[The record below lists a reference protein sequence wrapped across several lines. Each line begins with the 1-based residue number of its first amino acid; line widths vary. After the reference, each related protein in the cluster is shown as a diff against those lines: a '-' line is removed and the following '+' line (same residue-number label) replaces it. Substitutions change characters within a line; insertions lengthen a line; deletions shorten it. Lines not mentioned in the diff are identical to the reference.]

1 MKTYGYNESLLEMVK
16 QKLPAGL
23 SLAGFLTDVLCIGRE
38 AVYRRLRGEVT
49 FTLEE
54 AGRIS
59 RALDISIDRV
69 LGAGS
74 EKTSTYRMCMAE
86 FENPSEADY
95 RILEE
100 YVRLIGSAADDP
112 SSRLCV
118 SANMFPQQV
127 YLQYENLTRFFLF
140 KKSYHD
146 TGWQAKAFHRTLIP
160 GRMRQVFRDSFEAHR
175 RFKSLYFVFDKQI
188 LSYLVDNI
196 RYFYSIGLLSRQDIA
211 LLREDILRMISYLEK
226 IAVSGGYDN
235 GSRVGLYI
243 SNISF
248 DKNCYNIKI
257 GGQYISIIEA
267 YILNGV
273 ASTEKAD
280 YDRMEEWILSRI
292 RFSTMISLCGE
303 PQRIAF
309 FNRQR
314 SLLETLDDA
323 PGAKTQ

>member
-1 MKTYGYNESLLEMVK
+1 MKMYGYNESLLEMVK
-16 QKLPAGL
+16 QKLPPGI
-23 SLAGFLTDVLCIGRE
+23 SLVGYLMDVLCIGRE
-38 AVYRRLRGEVT
+38 AVYRRLRGEVA

-59 RALDISIDRV
+59 KALDISIDRV
-69 LGAGS
+69 LGTGN

-146 TGWQAKAFHRTLIP
+146 TGRKAKPFHRILIP
-160 GRMRQVFRDSFEAHR
+160 GRMQQVFRDSFEAHR
-175 RFKSLYFVFDKQI
+175 RFKSVHFVFDKHI
-188 LSYLVDNI
+188 LSFLVDNI
-196 RYFYSIGLLSRQDIA
+196 RYFYSIGLISRQDIA
-211 LLREDILRMISYLEK
+211 LIREDIRQMISYFEK
-226 IAVSGGYDN
+226 IAISGRYDN
-235 GSRVGLYI
+235 GSQVNLYV

-257 GGQYISIIEA
+257 RDQYISIIEA

-280 YDRMEEWILSRI
+280 YDRMEEWILSRV

-309 FNRQR
+309 FNGQR
-314 SLLETLDDA
+314 SLLETLDDE
-323 PGAKTQ
+323 